1 MNLQKR
7 TKYAAL
13 IISILTASLVNE
25 YILKL
30 IKSYYEEPTY
40 QSVAI
45 GMLATIIIFVPLFS
59 ILNKWINSAT
69 KVYIKTGKKVT
80 ANSKTGLYMS
90 FLIALFILFILYAK
104 LRHGIDVLG
113 RLNRLL

>member
-25 YILKL
+25 YLLKL

-45 GMLATIIIFVPLFS
+45 GMLATIIVFVPLFS

-69 KVYIKTGKKVT
+69 KAYIKTGKKV
-80 ANSKTGLYMS
+80 ASNSKIGLYLS
-90 FLIALFILFILYAK
+90 FLIALFILFVLYARH
-104 LRHGIDVLG
+104 RHGIDVLG
-113 RLNRLL
+113 RISNML

>member
-13 IISILTASLVNE
+13 IISILTASLINE
-25 YILKL
+25 YLLKL

-45 GMLATIIIFVPLFS
+45 GMLITIIVFVPLFS
-59 ILNKWINSAT
+59 ILNKWINRAT
-69 KVYIKTGKKVT
+69 KSYIKTSKKV
-80 ANSKTGLYMS
+80 ASNSKTGLYVS
-90 FLIALFILFILYAK
+90 FMIALFILFVLYAK
-104 LRHGIDVLG
+104 QRHEIDVIA
-113 RLNRLL
+113 RMNHMF